1 MKYPTERKRRRLAAE
16 RKRRLTEAREHFDAV
31 VTYRWDGR

>member
-1 MKYPTERKRRRLAAE
+1 MKYLTERKRRRVGAE
-16 RKRRLTEAREHFDAV
+16 RERRLAEAREHFDAV